1 MDAGLQT
8 LRKRKHGVPTPL
20 SDAVAIAAILASLL
34 VVVAGVCIYRR
45 WSRNRSKR
53 APRFKHRNSDAVPLR
68 TVLDSPGSER
78 RSFRE
83 TREDPGLRDHASRIA
98 RDLGAIIASR
108 YAEEASPPAAASPR
122 ADDAA
127 RTSLLYGKDDDI

>member
-1 MDAGLQT
+1 MDAGLST
-8 LRKRKHGVPTPL
+8 LRKGRKHGVPTPL

-68 TVLDSPGSER
+68 TVLDSPGSGLQTCLGLS
-78 RSFRE
+78 RS
-83 TREDPGLRDHASRIA
+83 LKSRVGRA
-98 RDLGAIIASR
+98 TTNFVNSK
-108 YAEEASPPAAASPR
+108 EEH
-122 ADDAA
+122 
-127 RTSLLYGKDDDI
+127 L

>member
-1 MDAGLQT
+1 MCIRDS
-8 LRKRKHGVPTPL
+8 RKGRKHGVPTPL

-34 VVVAGVCIYRR
+34 VVVAGICIYRR

-98 RDLGAIIASR
+98 RR
-108 YAEEASPPAAASPR
+108 
-122 ADDAA
+122 
-127 RTSLLYGKDDDI
+127 